1 MLAPLADGTSR
12 IRGLATGADVR
23 STAAAMRALGVE
35 SSRVPGAD
43 EYLELSGPVE
53 LRSPGKV
60 IDCGNSGT
68 TARLL
73 LGLMAGHSIAAALDG
88 DASLRRRPMA
98 RVMDPLSAAGAE
110 FRERGEPGRLPL
122 QLMGGALR
130 PIEHKSEVA
139 SAQVKSALLLAGLA
153 AGVPAT
159 ISEPGP
165 SRDHTERMLRAM
177 GARVETE
184 LLAEG
189 FRVRFEP
196 AARPLLPLDTTVPG
210 DFSSAAFWL
219 ALAVLGGC
227 GDGVRIEGVGLNGRR
242 TGLLRVLEAMGASV
256 ETRTTGGERA
266 GEPVGEIVARPS
278 ALRGIEVPPEW
289 LPTLLDEIPVL
300 AIVAARAEGS
310 TRIRG
315 ATELRVKESDR
326 IANLCRNLSAVG
338 VPNTELP
345 DGLEIEGTWAALSG
359 HVTTEGDHR
368 IAMAFGALGA
378 LDAND
383 IDIDDRA
390 SVEVSYP
397 GFWDELARVVEQ
409 TEAR

>member
-12 IRGLATGADVR
+12 TRGLATGADVR

-53 LRSPGKV
+53 LRSPGKD

-73 LGLMAGHSIAAALDG
+73 LGLMVGHSIAAALDG
-88 DASLRRRPMA
+88 DASLKRRPMA
-98 RVMDPLSAAGAE
+98 RVMDPLRAAGAE

-130 PIEHKSEVA
+130 PIEHESEVA

-184 LLAEG
+184 SLAEG

-196 AARPLLPLDTTVPG
+196 AAHPLLPLDMTIPG

-227 GDGVRIEGVGLNGRR
+227 GDGVCIEGVGLNGRR
-242 TGLLRVLEAMGASV
+242 TGFLRVLEAMGASV
-256 ETRTTGGERA
+256 ETRTSGSEQA
-266 GEPVGEIVARPS
+266 GEPLGEIVARPS

-315 ATELRVKESDR
+315 AKELRVKESDR

-338 VPNTELP
+338 VRNTELP

-368 IAMAFGALGA
+368 IAMAFGALRA

-409 TEAR
+409 TEA